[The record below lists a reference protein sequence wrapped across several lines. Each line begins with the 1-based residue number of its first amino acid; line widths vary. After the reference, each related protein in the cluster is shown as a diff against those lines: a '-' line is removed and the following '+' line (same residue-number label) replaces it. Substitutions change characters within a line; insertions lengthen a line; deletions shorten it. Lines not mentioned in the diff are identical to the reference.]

1 MELNPGHTAWMLTA
15 SALVLL
21 MTPGLAFFY
30 GGLVR
35 ARNVISTLMYS
46 FMAMAVV
53 SIVWVLWGYSL
64 AFGEGSAFIGDLSF
78 FGLSGIDVN
87 DLEDNGIPTLLF
99 VIFQMMFAIITPAL
113 ITGAFVERFKF
124 TTYLVFLVVWV
135 TIVYAPVAHW
145 VWASEGWLFKDGALD
160 FAGGTVVHINAGMA
174 AVAAALLVGKR
185 RDPGA
190 EPHNVPYV
198 ILGAALLW
206 FGWFGFN
213 AGSGLA
219 ANGQDVNA
227 FLVTNTAAAAAA
239 LTWGVISQIQTGRMS
254 AVGVASGAVAG
265 LVAIT
270 PASGFVGVY
279 GALAIGAG
287 AGLLCYI
294 AVYLRTRVQ
303 VDDALEVFA
312 IHGVGGIWGAIA
324 TGIFAVAAI
333 GGTAGLID
341 GNAWTACHPG
351 DRDRRHHGLLIRRHA
366 RHPQGAR
373 PHPRTRDQGR
383 QRRRG
388 HWPGPLR
395 SRREG
400 IRQRRRRL
408 NTELCGISTKMNDT
422 NPLSRRGR
430 GLEPAPYS
438 IRG

>member
-87 DLEDNGIPTLLF
+87 QVEDNGIPTLLF

-145 VWASEGWLFKDGALD
+145 VWAPEGWLFKDGALD

-219 ANGQDVNA
+219 ANGQGVNA

-333 GGTAGLID
+333 GGTAGAID
-341 GNAWTACHPG
+341 GNAGQLVTQVIAVVATMVYSFVVTLVILKVLDLIPG
-351 DRDRRHHGLLIRRHA
+351 L
-366 RHPQGAR
+366 
-373 PHPRTRDQGR
+373 
-383 QRRRG
+383 
-388 HWPGPLR
+388 
-395 SRREG
+395 G
-400 IRQRRRRL
+400 IRVP
-408 NTELCGISTKMNDT
+408 NDAEDT
-422 NPLSRRGR
+422 GLDLSAHGERAFVSDG
-430 GLEPAPYS
+430 AD
-438 IRG
+438 

>member
-87 DLEDNGIPTLLF
+87 QMEDNGIPTLLF
-99 VIFQMMFAIITPAL
+99 VIFQMMFAIITPAI

-145 VWASEGWLFKDGALD
+145 VWGGGWIGDVGDGALD
-160 FAGGTVVHINAGMA
+160 FAGGTVVHINAGVA

-219 ANGQDVNA
+219 ADGVDVNA

-312 IHGVGGIWGAIA
+312 IHGVVGIWGAIA

-333 GGTAGLID
+333 GGTAGAID
-341 GNAWTACHPG
+341 GNAGQLVTQVIAVVATMVYSFVVTLVILKVLDLIPG
-351 DRDRRHHGLLIRRHA
+351 L
-366 RHPQGAR
+366 
-373 PHPRTRDQGR
+373 
-383 QRRRG
+383 
-388 HWPGPLR
+388 
-395 SRREG
+395 G
-400 IRQRRRRL
+400 IRVP
-408 NTELCGISTKMNDT
+408 NDAEDT
-422 NPLSRRGR
+422 GLDLSAHGERAFVSDG
-430 GLEPAPYS
+430 AD
-438 IRG
+438 

>member
-87 DLEDNGIPTLLF
+87 QMEDNGIPTLLF
-99 VIFQMMFAIITPAL
+99 VIFQMMFAIITPAI

-124 TTYLVFLVVWV
+124 TTYLVFLAVWV

-145 VWASEGWLFKDGALD
+145 VWGGGWIGDVGDGALD
-160 FAGGTVVHINAGMA
+160 FAGGTVVHINAGVA

-219 ANGQDVNA
+219 ADGVDVNA

-270 PASGFVGVY
+270 PASGYVGVY

-333 GGTAGLID
+333 GGTAGLIE
-341 GNAWTACHPG
+341 GNAGQLVTQVIAIVATMVYSFVVTLVILKVLDLIPG
-351 DRDRRHHGLLIRRHA
+351 L
-366 RHPQGAR
+366 
-373 PHPRTRDQGR
+373 
-383 QRRRG
+383 
-388 HWPGPLR
+388 
-395 SRREG
+395 G
-400 IRQRRRRL
+400 IRV
-408 NTELCGISTKMNDT
+408 SNDAEDIGLD
-422 NPLSRRGR
+422 LSAHGERAFVSDG
-430 GLEPAPYS
+430 AD
-438 IRG
+438 

>member
-1 MELNPGHTAWMLTA
+1 MDSGHTAWMLTA

-64 AFGEGSAFIGDLSF
+64 AFGEGSALVGDLSF
-78 FGLSGIDVN
+78 FGLSGIDINQV
-87 DLEDNGIPTLLF
+87 DNGIPTLLF

-124 TTYLVFLVVWV
+124 TTYLIFLVVWV
-135 TIVYAPVAHW
+135 TLVYAPVAHW
-145 VWASEGWLFKDGALD
+145 VWGGGWISEVGDGALD
-160 FAGGTVVHINAGMA
+160 FAGGTVVHINAGVA

-219 ANGQDVNA
+219 ADALDVNA

-239 LTWGVISQIQTGRMS
+239 LTWGVISQVQTGRMS

-270 PASGFVGVY
+270 PASGYVGVY
-279 GALAIGAG
+279 GALAIGGG

-294 AVYLRTRVQ
+294 AVYLRTKAQ
-303 VDDALEVFA
+303 IDDALEVFA
-312 IHGVGGIWGAIA
+312 VHGVGGIWGAIA

-333 GGTAGLID
+333 GGTAGAIE
-341 GNAWTACHPG
+341 GNAGQLVTQVVAVVATMAYSFVVTLVILKVLDLIPG
-351 DRDRRHHGLLIRRHA
+351 LGLRVSAEAEDTGLDIAAHGERA
-366 RHPQGAR
+366 FVSDGA
-373 PHPRTRDQGR
+373 D
-383 QRRRG
+383 
-388 HWPGPLR
+388 
-395 SRREG
+395 
-400 IRQRRRRL
+400 
-408 NTELCGISTKMNDT
+408 
-422 NPLSRRGR
+422 
-430 GLEPAPYS
+430 
-438 IRG
+438 

>member
-87 DLEDNGIPTLLF
+87 QVEDNGIPTLLF

-145 VWASEGWLFKDGALD
+145 VWAPEGWLFKDGALD
-160 FAGGTVVHINAGMA
+160 FAGGTVVHINAGVA

-333 GGTAGLID
+333 GGTAGAID
-341 GNAWTACHPG
+341 GNAGQLVTQVIAVVATMVYSFVVTLVILKVLDLIPG
-351 DRDRRHHGLLIRRHA
+351 L
-366 RHPQGAR
+366 
-373 PHPRTRDQGR
+373 
-383 QRRRG
+383 
-388 HWPGPLR
+388 
-395 SRREG
+395 G
-400 IRQRRRRL
+400 IRVP
-408 NTELCGISTKMNDT
+408 NDAEDIGLD
-422 NPLSRRGR
+422 LSAHGERAFVSDG
-430 GLEPAPYS
+430 AD
-438 IRG
+438 

>member
-1 MELNPGHTAWMLTA
+1 
-15 SALVLL
+15 

-46 FMAMAVV
+46 FMSMAVV

-64 AFGEGSAFIGDLSF
+64 AFGEGSAIIGDLSL
-78 FGLSGIDVN
+78 FGLSGIGIDQV
-87 DLEDNGIPTLLF
+87 EDSGIPTLLF

-145 VWASEGWLFKDGALD
+145 VWAPEGWLFKDGALD

-198 ILGAALLW
+198 VLGAALLW

-219 ANGQDVNA
+219 ANGVDVNA

-239 LTWGVISQIQTGRMS
+239 LTWGVISQVQTGRMS

-287 AGLLCYI
+287 AGVLCYI

-312 IHGVGGIWGAIA
+312 VHGVGGIWGAIA

-333 GGTAGLID
+333 GGTEGAIE
-341 GNAWTACHPG
+341 GNAGQLVTQVLAVVATMAYSFIVTLVILKVLDLIPG
-351 DRDRRHHGLLIRRHA
+351 LGLKVSPEAEDVGLDLSAHGERA
-366 RHPQGAR
+366 FVSDGA
-373 PHPRTRDQGR
+373 D
-383 QRRRG
+383 
-388 HWPGPLR
+388 
-395 SRREG
+395 
-400 IRQRRRRL
+400 
-408 NTELCGISTKMNDT
+408 
-422 NPLSRRGR
+422 
-430 GLEPAPYS
+430 
-438 IRG
+438 

>member
-87 DLEDNGIPTLLF
+87 QVEDNGIPTLLF
-99 VIFQMMFAIITPAL
+99 VIFQMMFAIITPAI

-145 VWASEGWLFKDGALD
+145 VWGGGWIGDVGDGALD
-160 FAGGTVVHINAGMA
+160 FAGGTVVHINAGVA

-219 ANGQDVNA
+219 ADGVDVNA

-333 GGTAGLID
+333 GGTAGLIE
-341 GNAWTACHPG
+341 GNAGQLVTQVIAIVATMVYSFVVTLVILKVLDLIPG
-351 DRDRRHHGLLIRRHA
+351 L
-366 RHPQGAR
+366 
-373 PHPRTRDQGR
+373 
-383 QRRRG
+383 
-388 HWPGPLR
+388 
-395 SRREG
+395 G
-400 IRQRRRRL
+400 IRVP
-408 NTELCGISTKMNDT
+408 NDAEDT
-422 NPLSRRGR
+422 GLDLSAHGERAFVSDG
-430 GLEPAPYS
+430 AD
-438 IRG
+438 